1 MRSQDTTRGPVIEM
15 MWGYGMGWGGW
26 VLMALMMVGF
36 WALVVA
42 AIIAAFRSSSR
53 AEGSGRLG
61 RPGRDART
69 EAARADGA
77 RRILDERYARGEID
91 EQDYLA
97 RLGVLG
103 GTR

>member
-1 MRSQDTTRGPVIEM
+1 M

-26 VLMALMMVGF
+26 LLMGLMMVGF

-42 AIIAAFRSSSR
+42 AIVAAFRSSSR
-53 AEGSGRLG
+53 SEGSGRFG
-61 RPGRDART
+61 RTGRDARDGGD
-69 EAARADGA
+69 AAA
-77 RRILDERYARGEID
+77 RRILDERFARGEID
-91 EQDYLA
+91 EQDYTA

>member
-1 MRSQDTTRGPVIEM
+1 M

-26 VLMALMMVGF
+26 LLMALMMAGF

-42 AIIAAFRSSSR
+42 AIVAAFRSSSR
-53 AEGSGRLG
+53 SGGSGRLS
-61 RPGRDART
+61 RPGRDTRS
-69 EAARADGA
+69 DGA

-91 EQDYLA
+91 EQDYVA